1 MKVSDLM
8 TRDVK
13 TCTPFTTLGTAAQ
26 IMWDHDCGCVPVI
39 DQESRVIGMLTD
51 RDICM
56 AAYLQGQPLN
66 ALPVTGAMSKQVFSC
81 KPDDDLALAEQTMRE
96 KQVRRLPVIDAQG
109 HLAGIISL
117 NDIARETEREEEAKA
132 APRQVSDAELVRL
145 LAEVCTP
152 RRPAVVAH
160 AA

>member
-1 MKVSDLM
+1 MKVNDLM
-8 TRDVK
+8 TREVK
-13 TCTPFTTLGTAAQ
+13 SCPAFSTLGTAAG
-26 IMWDHDCGCVPVI
+26 IMWDNDCGCVPVI

-66 ALPVTGAMSKQVFSC
+66 VLPVTGAMSKQVFSC
-81 KPDDDLALAEQTMRE
+81 KAEDDLAFAEQTMRE
-96 KQVRRLPVIDAQG
+96 KKVRRLPVIDAQG

-117 NDIARETEREEEAKA
+117 NDIARETEREEEAKTT
-132 APRQVSDAELVRL
+132 PRQVTDTELIRLFAELC
-145 LAEVCTP
+145 EP
-152 RRPAVVAH
+152 RRAVVAH